1 MVQDF
6 TEKRD
11 YKPDVKL
18 EYFDEKGHSMNHK
31 EAFRYLSHRFHGKG
45 SGKAKTE
52 KRHKKLDQEATR
64 LLGVITRNSGKMGL
78 LIDDL
83 LAISRISRRQKINE
97 NIDTQELIEE
107 IIKEQ
112 QLEYQDKQYE
122 ITVQERLPLLTGDRT
137 LLWQL
142 LKWMAKHI

>member
-18 EYFDEKGHSMNHK
+18 EDFDEKGHSMNHK

-52 KRHKKLDQEATR
+52 KRHKKLDQEAVSTV
-64 LLGVITRNSGKMGL
+64 LASRNNLNFFHQALSRMY
-78 LIDDL
+78 LIL
-83 LAISRISRRQKINE
+83 
-97 NIDTQELIEE
+97 
-107 IIKEQ
+107 
-112 QLEYQDKQYE
+112 
-122 ITVQERLPLLTGDRT
+122 
-137 LLWQL
+137 
-142 LKWMAKHI
+142 